1 MIIDEYLRK
10 HDFAVFSPKAVLFDM
25 DGVLY
30 DSMKNHSESWHK
42 AMAHYGLNMS
52 RDDAYMY
59 EGMRGVETI
68 KLLARQ
74 QWGKE
79 LSEEE
84 AQEMYAEKSRCFNN
98 CNPAGVMNG
107 VKELMR
113 KIKACGLKIVV
124 VTGSG
129 QRTLLDKLEK
139 DFEGLVTKE
148 LMITAFDVKHGKPN
162 PEP

>member
-59 EGMRGVETI
+59 EDR
-68 KLLARQ
+68 
-74 QWGKE
+74 
-79 LSEEE
+79 
-84 AQEMYAEKSRCFNN
+84 KSTRLN
-98 CNPAGVMNG
+98 
-107 VKELMR
+107 
-113 KIKACGLKIVV
+113 
-124 VTGSG
+124 SS
-129 QRTLLDKLEK
+129 
-139 DFEGLVTKE
+139 
-148 LMITAFDVKHGKPN
+148 H
-162 PEP
+162 

>member
-84 AQEMYAEKSRCFNN
+84 AQEM
-98 CNPAGVMNG
+98 
-107 VKELMR
+107 
-113 KIKACGLKIVV
+113 
-124 VTGSG
+124 
-129 QRTLLDKLEK
+129 
-139 DFEGLVTKE
+139 
-148 LMITAFDVKHGKPN
+148 
-162 PEP
+162 